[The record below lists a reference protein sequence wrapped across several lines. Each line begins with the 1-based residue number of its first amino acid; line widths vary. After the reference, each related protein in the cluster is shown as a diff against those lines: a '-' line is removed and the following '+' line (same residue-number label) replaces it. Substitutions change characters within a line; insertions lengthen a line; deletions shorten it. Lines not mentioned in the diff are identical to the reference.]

1 MTEGVKTIIYPVRD
15 LAKAKK
21 VFSAL
26 LGAVEPAMD
35 QPYYVG
41 FNIGGQDIG
50 LDPNGHAQGMTGPLA
65 YFHVADI
72 RQSVKSLVGAGAEP
86 LLEVKDVGGG
96 KLIASVKDPDGN
108 VIGTHPACLTICKRP
123 ALSRRCSRP

>member
-1 MTEGVKTIIYPVRD
+1 MTEGVKTIIYPVKD

-26 LGAVEPAMD
+26 LGAVPPGMD

-50 LDPNGHAQGMTGPLA
+50 LDPNGHAQGMTGPLV

-72 RQSVKSLVGAGAEP
+72 KGSLKSLLDAGAVP
-86 LLEVKDVGGG
+86 LQEVKDVGGG
-96 KLIASVKDPDGN
+96 KMIASVKDPDGN
-108 VIGTHPACLTICKRP
+108 VIGLVQPA
-123 ALSRRCSRP
+123 